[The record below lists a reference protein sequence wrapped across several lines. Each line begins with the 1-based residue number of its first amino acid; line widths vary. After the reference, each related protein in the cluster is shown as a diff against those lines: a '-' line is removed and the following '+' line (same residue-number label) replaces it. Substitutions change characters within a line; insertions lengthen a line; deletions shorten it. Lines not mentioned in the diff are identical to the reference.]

1 VQHDVGTTG
10 RFLLSEAPLYNR
22 PRSEP
27 GRSAHPGRFVIQVDL
42 RSEHFLKLWRVSGD
56 RVDAVAAILRR
67 SEMFTARVHYR
78 YPDGRTKSWTWR
90 SHTGT
95 LLTGREIVRC
105 IGSIDR
111 GFRAIPG
118 VHIRI
123 DFPQNASREEQTV
136 ILMDYGLHRLF
147 ADTAA
152 EDDVQLL
159 HGIDALLPDADADG
173 VHN

>member
-1 VQHDVGTTG
+1 M
-10 RFLLSEAPLYNR
+10 
-22 PRSEP
+22 
-27 GRSAHPGRFVIQVDL
+27 IQVDL

-67 SEMFTARVHYR
+67 GELFTARIHYR
-78 YPDGRTKSWTWR
+78 YPDGHTKSWTWL

-118 VHIRI
+118 VHVRI
-123 DFPQNASREEQTV
+123 DFPQSASREEQMV
-136 ILMDYGLHRLF
+136 ILMDYGLLRLF
-147 ADTAA
+147 TDTAA
-152 EDDVQLL
+152 DDDAHLL
-159 HGIDALLPDADADG
+159 HGIDARLPDTGIGG
-173 VHN
+173 VHS